1 MEAVINPGKLKGD
14 LRPPVCKSQLIRAVF
29 CASLAKGKSVLHGA
43 ELSGDVKAALSCA
56 ESLGVEWKFE
66 DGTLTVC
73 GGAREKRGSFDCGE
87 SAAVLRF
94 AIPAALA
101 VNGGGVFSGQGRL
114 MERPLEEYRRLFQ
127 RCGTEWTTGNG
138 DKLVIKGRLDNEVYE
153 ISGSTSSQFISG
165 VLLALPA
172 AGGGAVIIRDELC
185 SSGYVDM
192 TCAVMKHAGVN
203 IYRNRGEICV
213 DGCYRPFETEIER
226 DWSNAAF
233 FLAANAMGSDIR
245 IDGLNYASLQP
256 DRRIVDLLSLLSR
269 PGYAEINVSQTP
281 DLLPPLAAFASVRE
295 GKTSFTGA
303 ANLRYKECDRL
314 AAITD
319 ILGTLGADVRQT
331 PDALIISG
339 REKLY
344 GGRVDSH
351 NDHRMA
357 MMAAIAAAVCS
368 KAVVISGAECTDK
381 SYPAFFDDYLR
392 LGGEGSVRICGE

>member
-1 MEAVINPGKLKGD
+1 
-14 LRPPVCKSQLIRAVF
+14 
-29 CASLAKGKSVLHGA
+29 
-43 ELSGDVKAALSCA
+43 
-56 ESLGVEWKFE
+56 
-66 DGTLTVC
+66 
-73 GGAREKRGSFDCGE
+73 
-87 SAAVLRF
+87 
-94 AIPAALA
+94 
-101 VNGGGVFSGQGRL
+101 
-114 MERPLEEYRRLFQ
+114 
-127 RCGTEWTTGNG
+127 
-138 DKLVIKGRLDNEVYE
+138 
-153 ISGSTSSQFISG
+153 
-165 VLLALPA
+165 
-172 AGGGAVIIRDELC
+172 
-185 SSGYVDM
+185 
-192 TCAVMKHAGVN
+192 
-203 IYRNRGEICV
+203 
-213 DGCYRPFETEIER
+213 
-226 DWSNAAF
+226 
-233 FLAANAMGSDIR
+233 MGSDIR
-245 IDGLNYASLQP
+245 IDGLNFTSLQP

-319 ILGTLGADVRQT
+319 ILGNLGADVRQT
-331 PDALIISG
+331 EDGLAVSG